1 MGKIFVLLI
10 SVPLMIVAIVCAL
23 FADRIDT
30 VVKGNKEVKKVIIV
44 FSVGVLLVCTI
55 AILAIIRAQIS

>member
-1 MGKIFVLLI
+1 
-10 SVPLMIVAIVCAL
+10 MIAAIVCAL

-30 VVKGNKEVKKVIIV
+30 VVKGDKKVKKVIIV